1 MAGRLSYWER
11 RYLKD
16 KAASVNRS
24 EDYLLKEQQKLY
36 SQAAAEIEKE
46 IEKLYQKFSNQQHI
60 TLAEAKR
67 RISDADFKKINWQ
80 EMIEQSKNYTAG
92 LSGLEKLPGD
102 VVAGIERQHQNLEE
116 QIKLYSRRG
125 TISYLELRKLEIDK
139 KLVSL
144 YDSQQVSIYD
154 YLSSEFDDG
163 YYKGIFNVQQRIGF
177 GKDFVHPNERAVE
190 KAVLNRYDKRNY
202 SRSLYAH
209 CKHFSD
215 DLRENLTIG
224 LIRGE
229 SLDRM
234 ASRIHKR
241 MDVAYSAAKTLVRTE
256 TAYIF
261 EKATKEAY
269 EASGIEWYEYLATLD
284 SRTSEAC
291 QELDGKHF
299 KVKDAVPGK
308 NYPPMH
314 PNCRSTTVCWFP
326 DEEEKKAATTRIAKD
341 GRGKYYEVPADMTY
355 KQWLAQYGPE
365 EDIRSRAGKFL
376 DAAHD
381 RKKPMGLGEL
391 PGAAHIMKT
400 IRENSTPAGEL
411 VRSHMDEI
419 QVINTRARKAQ
430 YSPQTGLIRYH
441 AERSAAD
448 DRGKNASLW
457 HEVGHRID
465 HLTGKRSELKIF
477 RDAIIS
483 DSEVLFQNLIDIG
496 LYDNIEDT
504 YNGLKEIREQK
515 PFYRDIID
523 LLDGVS
529 GKKILQKGGHSAEYW
544 KREHALE
551 HEAYAHFFSAMMVN
565 APEKIAA
572 MEQAFPKAWKVFKEV
587 LESV

>member
-36 SQAAAEIEKE
+36 SQAAEEIEKE
-46 IEKLYQKFSNQQHI
+46 IGKLYQKFADQQHV

-67 RISDADFKKINWQ
+67 KISNADFRKIDWQ
-80 EMIEQSKNYTAG
+80 GMIKQSANYA
-92 LSGLEKLPGD
+92 SGLLDGEKLPGD
-102 VVAGIERQHQNLEE
+102 VIAGIEKQHQDLEE
-116 QIKLYSRRG
+116 QMKLYSQKG
-125 TISYLELRKLEIDK
+125 KISYLELRKLEIDK

-144 YDSQQVSIYD
+144 YDRQQASIYD
-154 YLSSEFDDG
+154 YLSREFDDG
-163 YYKGIFNVQQRIGF
+163 YYKGIFNVQQRVGF

-190 KAVLNRYDKRNY
+190 KAILNRYDKRNY

-215 DLRENLTIG
+215 DLRQNLTVG

-229 SLDRM
+229 SLERM

-269 EASGIEWYEYLATLD
+269 EAAGIEWYEYLATLD
-284 SRTSEAC
+284 GRTSEAC

-326 DEEEKKAATTRIAKD
+326 DEEQKKAATTRDAKD
-341 GRGKYYEVPADMTY
+341 ENGKYYEVPADMTY
-355 KQWLAQYGPE
+355 KQWQARYAPK
-365 EDIRSRAGKFL
+365 EDLKGRAEKL
-376 DAAHD
+376 MNALHD
-381 RKKPMGLGEL
+381 RKEPLGLREL
-391 PGAAHIMKT
+391 PEAARIMKT
-400 IRENSTPAGEL
+400 IRENNTPAGEL
-411 VRSHMDEI
+411 VRSHLDEI
-419 QVINTRARKAQ
+419 QVINIRARKTQ
-430 YSPQTGLIRYH
+430 YLPRTGLIRYH
-441 AERSAAD
+441 AERAAAD
-448 DRGKNASLW
+448 ARGKYASLW
-457 HEVGHRID
+457 HEIGHRID
-465 HLTGKRSELKIF
+465 HLTGNRSELKMF
-477 RDAIIS
+477 RNAIIS
-483 DSEVLFQNLIDIG
+483 DSKALFQDLMDSG
-496 LYDNIEDT
+496 MYDTMESVYKD
-504 YNGLKEIREQK
+504 LKNKREQD

-523 LLDGVS
+523 LLDGAS
-529 GKKILQKGGHSAEYW
+529 GKMILEDGGHSAEYW

-572 MEQAFPKAWKVFKEV
+572 MEQAFPTAWKIFMEV
-587 LESV
+587 LKSG